1 MLSEIIQTQKE
12 KYHIISLRLNIL
24 NRQII
29 ETERSC
35 WRLGTGMSGELL
47 LNGCRVSNTGAKMFV
62 EIMVV
67 VAQHCECDK
76 SYWTVNLKMVRVRV
90 AIFCS
95 IYLTTILK
103 KKQCNILKSV
113 SCMVCKLCLNKAIFN
128 NNFWEPDTMYNKWV
142 LK

>member
-1 MLSEIIQTQKE
+1 MYVEKNMLSEIIQTQKE

-76 SYWTVNLKMVRVRV
+76 SY
-90 AIFCS
+90 
-95 IYLTTILK
+95 
-103 KKQCNILKSV
+103 
-113 SCMVCKLCLNKAIFN
+113 
-128 NNFWEPDTMYNKWV
+128 
-142 LK
+142 